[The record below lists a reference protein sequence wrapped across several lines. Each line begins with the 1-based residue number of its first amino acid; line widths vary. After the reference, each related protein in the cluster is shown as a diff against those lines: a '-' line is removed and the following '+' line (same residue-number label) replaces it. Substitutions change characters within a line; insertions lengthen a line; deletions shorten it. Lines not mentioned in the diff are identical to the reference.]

1 MHTLKSKAITK
12 IQQRI
17 ITSKVTKEI
26 KWNNKKLNKPKGR
39 QKKGRK
45 NRREKDKTSKMIYLK
60 PIMSKVH

>member
-1 MHTLKSKAITK
+1 MYIK

-39 QKKGRK
+39 Q
-45 NRREKDKTSKMIYLK
+45 
-60 PIMSKVH
+60 